1 MMKILLENWQ
11 TYLNEELL
19 IESHEEA
26 INSVINKSAKLAKGW
41 FWSNHKD
48 YYEFVEA
55 LSSKGLTWTTI
66 GEAIY
71 TSFLSKLV
79 PEDISDKQEQIALL
93 WNYRQFVE
101 GNFSVDINEYMSGVV
116 YESLKRFKE
125 RLDNY
130 NRQLQSFDPTKTY
143 ITQNAAQDYYN
154 SGSQNY
160 DRMFKVT
167 FGFISG
173 RGINPKLNSHAM
185 TTFRNTQKSALIE
198 RFFQFNRFIQ
208 EGKKDLNSVSS
219 HKELYDLV
227 EEARLLYKAWQ
238 EKQEQGDADKGK
250 EVLLDDQNWQVI
262 AIHNKG
268 AACQLGKGTDWCTAA
283 PGLNYFKQYYKPNDP
298 LFYILDKSDG
308 EKYQFHFGTVQF
320 MDKNDSEVSD
330 EVEGPIMKVLAKVI
344 PPNYTVA
351 YRFVSAF
358 I

>member
-1 MMKILLENWQ
+1 MMKILLENWNN
-11 TYLNEELL
+11 YLNEELL

-55 LSSKGLTWTTI
+55 LGSKGLTWKTI

-71 TSFLSKLV
+71 SLLLRNLIPT
-79 PEDISDKQEQIALL
+79 DITDKQQQIALL

-101 GNFSVDINEYMSGVV
+101 GNFPADTNEYMSGVV

-130 NRQLQSFDPTKTY
+130 NRESQSFDPTREY
-143 ITQNAAQDYYN
+143 MA
-154 SGSQNY
+154 QNY
-160 DRMFKVT
+160 GRMFGAM
-167 FGFISG
+167 FGFVYG

-208 EGKKDLNSVSS
+208 EGKKDLNSVSNY
-219 HKELYDLV
+219 KELYDLI
-227 EEARLLYKAWQ
+227 EEARPLYKAWQ

-268 AACQLGKGTDWCTAA
+268 AACELGKPTEWCTAA
-283 PGLNYFKQYYKPNDP
+283 PGLNYFKQYYKPDDP
-298 LFYILDKSDG
+298 LFYILNKSNG
-308 EKYQFHFGTVQF
+308 EIYQFHFGTGQF
-320 MDKNDSEVSD
+320 MDKNHSEVSD

>member
-1 MMKILLENWQ
+1 MKILLENWQ

-55 LSSKGLTWTTI
+55 SSSKNLTWKTI

-71 TSFLSKLV
+71 SLLLRNVIPT
-79 PEDISDKQEQIALL
+79 DITDKQQQIALL

-101 GNFSVDINEYMSGVV
+101 GNFPVDINEYMSGVV
-116 YESLKRFKE
+116 YESLKRLKE
-125 RLDNY
+125 RLDSY
-130 NRQLQSFDPTKTY
+130 NRY
-143 ITQNAAQDYYN
+143 DY
-154 SGSQNY
+154 NY
-160 DRMFKVT
+160 GKMFGT
-167 FGFISG
+167 LFGFVSG
-173 RGINPKLNSHAM
+173 RGMNPKLNSYSM
-185 TTFRNTQKSALIE
+185 TTFRNNQKSALIE

-208 EGKKDLNSVSS
+208 EGKKDLNSVSNY
-219 HKELYDLV
+219 KELYDLIQ
-227 EEARLLYKAWQ
+227 EARPLYKAWQ
-238 EKQEQGDADKGK
+238 EKQEQGDAEKGK

-298 LFYILDKSDG
+298 LFYILAKSDG
-308 EKYQFHFGTVQF
+308 EKYQFHFGTGQF
-320 MDKNDSEVSD
+320 MDKNDSQVSD
-330 EVEGPIMKVLAKVI
+330 EVEGAIMKVLAKVVKDKYDI
-344 PPNYTVA
+344 AYNYLA
-351 YRFVSAF
+351 RYR
-358 I
+358 

>member
-1 MMKILLENWQ
+1 MKILLENWQ

-55 LSSKGLTWTTI
+55 SSSKKLTWKTI

-71 TSFLSKLV
+71 DSLLRKLI
-79 PEDISDKQEQIALL
+79 PTDITDKQQQIALL

-101 GNFSVDINEYMSGVV
+101 GNFSVDRNEYMSGVV

-125 RLDNY
+125 KLDTY
-130 NRQLQSFDPTKTY
+130 DRQLQSYDPTKTY
-143 ITQNAAQDYYN
+143 MTQSAAQDYYN

-160 DRMFKVT
+160 DRMFKAT
-167 FGFISG
+167 FGFVYST
-173 RGINPKLNSHAM
+173 NPKLNSYTM
-185 TTFRNTQKSALIE
+185 RTFRNIEKSALIE

-208 EGKKDLNSVSS
+208 EGKKDLNSVSNY
-219 HKELYDLV
+219 KELYDLI
-227 EEARLLYKAWQ
+227 EEARPLYKAWQ

-308 EKYQFHFGTVQF
+308 EKYQFHFGTEQF
-320 MDKNDSEVSD
+320 MDKNDSELYPSRYHVGD
-330 EVEGPIMKVLAKVI
+330 AIMEVLAQVVKDKYDI
-344 PPNYTVA
+344 AYNYLA
-351 YRFVSAF
+351 RYR
-358 I
+358 